1 MRFIQRTRS
10 RIPLLLDLIL
20 RSKPTFDDFE
30 YECELSR
37 PTVARILHD
46 LEYRRVLS
54 IRRGRGCVRNEYRI
68 NGGQHDHV

>member
-20 RSKPTFDDFE
+20 RSKPTFDDIE
-30 YECELSR
+30 YECNLSR
-37 PTVARILHD
+37 PTVARVLRD
-46 LEYRRVLS
+46 LEYHNVLS

-68 NGGQHDHV
+68 NGGQHV